1 MAWKHYD
8 ARVVPEGGTWR
19 QAGMSEATST
29 SPTRRDGDSR
39 LAAVRE
45 AAAEHASK
53 HRRLIRSA
61 RDGRLLSA
69 LMLPWVLAW
78 PGSGYGVIT
87 TTGRKTGK
95 VRRKCI
101 RVIRRGN
108 KAYIVSLRP
117 PELAMVRPSAVAAW
131 VWNIRSNPSVRLRIR
146 GGTFAGLA
154 RELTDQVELAE
165 ARAAFCEKVSLMDYG
180 EGALHLRGLPS
191 RAKIEELHR
200 YWFDTGTPLVVELVD

>member
-1 MAWKHYD
+1 M
-8 ARVVPEGGTWR
+8 T
-19 QAGMSEATST
+19 EATST
-29 SPTRRDGDSR
+29 SPTRRDGDDDSR
-39 LAAVRE
+39 LAAVRD
-45 AAAEHASK
+45 AAAEHAPK
-53 HRRLIRSA
+53 HRRLLRSA
-61 RDGRLLSA
+61 RDGRVLSA
-69 LMLPWVLAW
+69 LMLPGLLAW

-95 VRRKCI
+95 ARRKCI

-117 PELAMVRPSAVAAW
+117 PALAMVRPSAVAAW
-131 VWNIRSNPSVRLRIR
+131 VWNIRSNPSVTLRIR

-165 ARAAFCEKVSLMDYG
+165 ARAAFCEEVNLSDYA
-180 EGALHLRGLPS
+180 ECALHLRGLPT

-200 YWFDTGTPLVVELVD
+200 YWFDTGIPLVVDLVD